1 MTESDYSSEFHH
13 KAVVQKLKNRK
24 RLGEL
29 EGQIRKNR
37 IIPLPLPG
45 DTRTALGILT
55 RERRGERYKAMIHTD
70 SLTGL
75 SNKRFFKELLPLE
88 LSRVRR
94 GQSLAVIA
102 GDLQSLKR
110 INDTFGHDTGD
121 LAIQAAANG
130 MKQSIRDTDT
140 GAHLSGD
147 EFAALLPDVS
157 PQHHGKESRY
167 ATQKE
172 AASAVALRM
181 NQKINEQ
188 ATKLSDQQSAINVHM
203 DIGITTAENDDTPE
217 TVLKR
222 ADQAMYAM
230 KRLNKA
236 TNNTHASSIVVAT
249 RENGQTVFDRAWF
262 KGDGQTIQFERLL
275 NSTIKKE

>member
-13 KAVVQKLKNRK
+13 KAVVQKQKNRD

-29 EGQIRKNR
+29 VNQIQRNREGFH
-37 IIPLPLPG
+37 PG
-45 DTRTALGILT
+45 SNEPDILTAINLLT
-55 RERRGERYKAMIHTD
+55 RERRNERYKEMIHTD

-75 SNKRFFKELLPLE
+75 SNKRFFEALLPLE
-88 LSRVRR
+88 LSRVKR
-94 GQSLAVIA
+94 GQSLAVMA
-102 GDLQSLKR
+102 GDLQSLKL
-110 INDTFGHDTGD
+110 INDTHGHDTGD
-121 LAIQAAANG
+121 RAIQAAGEG

-140 GAHLSGD
+140 AAHMSGD
-147 EFAALLPDVS
+147 EFVALLPDVS
-157 PQHHGKESRY
+157 PQHHGKESKY

-188 ATKLSDQQSAINVHM
+188 AAKLPDKKTSLNVHM
-203 DIGITTAENDDTPE
+203 DIGITIAESDDTPE
-217 TVLKR
+217 VILKR

-236 TNNTHASSIVVAT
+236 TNNMHAASIAVAT
-249 RENGQTVFDRAWF
+249 KENGQTVFDRAWF

-275 NSTIKKE
+275 NT